1 MKVFLCI
8 TLTLFLSACGGGGG
22 SSNSG
27 GETPSTPSTP
37 PTSGGGGGETPPTP
51 PTSGGGSGETPPTP
65 PTSGGG
71 GGETPPTPP
80 TSGGGGE
87 TPPTPP
93 TSGGGGETP
102 PTPPTSGGGGETPPT
117 PPTSGGEI
125 PVITPD
131 SMAGQLALKGISRIP
146 INVGRLSNVEMR
158 KRYLIVDSGGDST
171 HILRIRIVA
180 CLSYVV
186 ACEQSD
192 PISQPFTQII
202 EGVRSTPPI
211 LNNKQQALI
220 VASTRPS
227 GREFYFAEDG
237 GSGHVIVQGAGN
249 DGTENFFVDYDYQE
263 ANDRF
268 VFVATQQPVVDGINN
283 AHLRIITA
291 TRDPNADKI
300 LYVAGSITDGSGRVV
315 PHSSTTQCVTKY
327 IEAHCLYA
335 PFISQY
341 PHPNGQGGLA
351 ILGGTSYSAQL
362 VGAALASVWS
372 IFPNTPPSQLLRL
385 AKNCAKP
392 MTGLNGLGLADFTC
406 MTVPS
411 GTGFRIV
418 TQAELSS
425 CVASKGRCL
434 TSQGV
439 NSLAFP
445 GSTSIATNIGGLSF
459 SRNKEGTFKTGNFT
473 VGIPHQM
480 GTSLL
485 AKPWDVHLFGTGDA
499 EEGSLGV
506 VWENNKQM
514 FVAAAFGVR
523 EEFFGLGSAQGY
535 TDVHSLDG
543 KLGHENFFARVS
555 YQEAKG
561 DSPLL
566 EEARGTAI
574 GFTLQDEFKL
584 GLDSTL
590 QLVLATDR
598 FTGGVANTVFG
609 RLKMDESEWNKSI
622 QLAFDTSI
630 AKNTVL
636 SLNALNRWFDG
647 QEDTTGT
654 ISLKKLL

>member
-1 MKVFLCI
+1 MKVFLFVI
-8 TLTLFLSACGGGGG
+8 LTLLLSACGGGGG
-22 SSNSG
+22 SSSG
-27 GETPSTPSTP
+27 GGGTTSTTPS
-37 PTSGGGGGETPPTP
+37 SGGGGGT
-51 PTSGGGSGETPPTP
+51 TSTNPVSGAGDPSTNPV
-65 PTSGGG
+65 SGGG
-71 GGETPPTPP
+71 GGGNP
-80 TSGGGGE
+80 S
-87 TPPTPP
+87 
-93 TSGGGGETP
+93 
-102 PTPPTSGGGGETPPT
+102 
-117 PPTSGGEI
+117 I
-125 PVITPD
+125 PD
-131 SMAGQLALKGISRIP
+131 SMAGRFALKGISRIP
-146 INVGRLSNVEMR
+146 VNVARLSNAEMR
-158 KRYLIVDSGGDST
+158 KRYLIMDSGISSF
-171 HILRIRIVA
+171 HALRIRIAA

-186 ACEQSD
+186 ACDQSD
-192 PISQPFTQII
+192 SNSLPFTQANF
-202 EGVRSTPPI
+202 
-211 LNNKQQALI
+211 LNELPTALTSKNNLLA
-220 VASTRPS
+220 VVSVQPG
-227 GREFYFAEDG
+227 GREFYLAADAKAE
-237 GSGHVIVQGAGN
+237 HVGVQGAGN
-249 DGTENFFVDYDYQE
+249 DDPTNFFDAYEYQE
-263 ANDRF
+263 ASNSF
-268 VFVATQQPVVDGINN
+268 IIVETQEAAPASTNS
-283 AHLRIITA
+283 HLLRIIAA
-291 TRDPNADKI
+291 TRDPNADKV
-300 LYVAGSITDGSGRVV
+300 LYVAGSTTDRSGNVI
-315 PHSSTTQCVTKY
+315 PHSSTTQCGTKY

-341 PHPNGQGGLA
+341 PHPNGMGGFATLS
-351 ILGGTSYSAQL
+351 GTSISAQL

-372 IFPNTPPSQLLRL
+372 VFPNTPPSQLLRL

-392 MTGLNGLGLADFTC
+392 EPGLNGLGLADFTC

-499 EEGSLGV
+499 EEGSLGI

-523 EEFFGLGSAQGY
+523 EEFFGLGSEQGY
-535 TDVHSLDG
+535 TDIHSLDG

-609 RLKMDESEWNKSI
+609 RLKMDESDWNETI

-636 SLNALNRWFDG
+636 SLNALNRWFGG

-654 ISLKKLL
+654 ISLKKLF

>member
-1 MKVFLCI
+1 MKVFLFVI
-8 TLTLFLSACGGGGG
+8 LTLLLSACGGGGG
-22 SSNSG
+22 SSSG
-27 GETPSTPSTP
+27 GGGTASTTPSSGGGGSPSTNP
-37 PTSGGGGGETPPTP
+37 VSGGGGGGTPPVINP
-51 PTSGGGSGETPPTP
+51 P
-65 PTSGGG
+65 SGGG
-71 GGETPPTPP
+71 GGTPTTNPIN
-80 TSGGGGE
+80 GGM
-87 TPPTPP
+87 TT
-93 TSGGGGETP
+93 
-102 PTPPTSGGGGETPPT
+102 
-117 PPTSGGEI
+117 
-125 PVITPD
+125 TPD

-146 INVGRLSNVEMR
+146 LNVGRLSNSEMR
-158 KRYLIVDSGGDST
+158 KRYLIIDDGTSTT
-171 HILRIRIVA
+171 HILRIRTAA

-192 PISQPFTQII
+192 QSSQPFTQII

-211 LNNKQQALI
+211 LNNKQRALI
-220 VASTRPS
+220 VGSIRPS

-249 DGTENFFVDYDYQE
+249 DGTENFFVDYEYQE
-263 ANDRF
+263 ASESF
-268 VFVATQQPVVDGINN
+268 VVAGSSQKAPEVENTPL
-283 AHLRIITA
+283 LRIIAA
-291 TRDPNADKI
+291 TKDPAADKI
-300 LYVAGSITDGSGRVV
+300 LYVAGSTTDGSGNVI
-315 PHSSTTQCVTKY
+315 PHSSTTQCGTKY

-335 PFISQY
+335 PYISQY

-351 ILGGTSYSAQL
+351 TLSGTSYSSQL
-362 VGAALASVWS
+362 VGAAIASVWS
-372 IFPNTPPSQLLRL
+372 VFPNTPPSQLLRL

-392 MTGLNGLGLADFTC
+392 MPTLNGLGLADFTC
-406 MTVPS
+406 MTVPI

-418 TQAELSS
+418 TQTELSS
-425 CVASKGRCL
+425 CITSKGRCL
-434 TSQGV
+434 TSNSLG
-439 NSLAFP
+439 SLAFP
-445 GSTSIATNIGGLSF
+445 GDTSIQADIGGLGF
-459 SRNKEGTFKTGNFT
+459 SRSKEGTFKTGNFT

-514 FVAAAFGVR
+514 FVAATIGVR

-535 TDVHSLDG
+535 INVHSLDG

-566 EEARGTAI
+566 EEASGTAI
-574 GFTLQDEFKL
+574 GFTAQDEFKL

-590 QLVLATDR
+590 RLVLATDR

-630 AKNTVL
+630 TKNTVL
-636 SLNALNRWFDG
+636 SLNALNRWFGG

-654 ISLKKLL
+654 ISLKKLF